1 MKKLILNLVIP
12 ITILTFVFL
21 NKWWVVDI
29 IDGPRVI
36 MHGFPF
42 IFVSPGIHTSLSFEF
57 YILPLIADLLI
68 YFTACF
74 TLVAII
80 NRLRKINLSTIQIY
94 TIRIIAL
101 TSLLIYTPDLLFM
114 DNEIYSLTRDFD
126 IEVKQSRF
134 GFGITSYSGPKH
146 VYKETEKP

>member
-1 MKKLILNLVIP
+1 MKKLTLNLVIP

-42 IFVSPGIHTSLSFEF
+42 IFVSPGLHTSLSFEF

-68 YFTACF
+68 YFAACF

-94 TIRIIAL
+94 VIRFITL
-101 TSLLIYTPDLLFM
+101 TSLLIYVPDLLFM
-114 DNEIYSLTRDFD
+114 DNEIYRLTRKFD

-146 VYKETEKP
+146 VYEETEKP